1 MRSFL
6 LLAVA
11 LVSSLGAH
19 ADDMEELR
27 RLDREITVATWAG
40 DAVWFEEN
48 LADEFVLITTAGTT
62 RNKREVIRDL
72 ATPGLRIDPYEPMDV
87 QVRIYGDAAVVT
99 GRISQRF
106 TLSGVAYTN
115 NIRYTDIY
123 VKRKGRW
130 ILVSGHA
137 SSIAP
142 RR

>member
-1 MRSFL
+1 MRFVL
-6 LLAVA
+6 LLAAV
-11 LVSSLGAH
+11 LVSLAAL

-27 RLDREITVATWAG
+27 RLDREITVATWAE

-72 ATPGLRIDPYEPMDV
+72 STPGLRIDPYEPMDV
-87 QVRIYGDAAVVT
+87 QVRIYGEAAVII

-130 ILVSGHA
+130 VLVSGHA
-137 SSIAP
+137 STITP